1 MKNQKQECLDYVKQ
15 SMQTLVKTKMVKIID
30 ADEMIYDQR
39 KLEDVIDEVRS
50 NPKWFMKYLDTE
62 TNDHVFWS
70 RTVLDIVE
78 KMNVKPR
85 KQDMRGIQQ
94 GISTVCILMSSDWLP
109 TGEPYKKMKK
119 QFPKMGKKVL
129 NAQYEQLIKMHN
141 GFLSLCKQ

>member
-1 MKNQKQECLDYVKQ
+1 
-15 SMQTLVKTKMVKIID
+15 MVKIID

-129 NAQYEQLIKMHN
+129 NAQYEQLIKIHN